1 MGSKIFHSSKQK
13 DVKENW
19 IINALMVFSIYSI
32 AAFYYGALDI
42 RIFMYLMLYIEA
54 IICIPLL
61 FYSKSHFGIFFKEK
75 TRLWAFIGILGYMIF
90 ESMNTLMTSS
100 VHDSIIRELVFWI
113 FFVAIF
119 FIGNSELYWSKFLKT
134 AVLILLIT
142 SALSLYELMFSN
154 FVYLR
159 GQWDD
164 NSYLYGIQVGFEPL
178 VLLLCYYILT
188 FKKNRMLALLVIS
201 IFVFFVVLQFI
212 FQKRLP
218 LVRCVMILAMLYY
231 TMRERLKGS
240 RALTISILLIMI
252 LFVGYKYL
260 VPQEYAVATSER
272 FTNEG
277 SLSNTINNDNR
288 YLIVEKALAETFDS
302 PWRAL
307 FGRGVGGIALGN
319 YYSKTVEINGVER
332 PGLSTFEVGAAYIIF
347 RYGLVFFFIM
357 YGTIFKL
364 LLRYKKYKNDPLA
377 LSCWMYLS
385 IFFFMTII
393 GESFPSVR
401 GVLSVMLLAAAMG
414 YLSSFNRRTSLQTV

>member
-1 MGSKIFHSSKQK
+1 MDSKIYYSSKQK
-13 DVKENW
+13 NIKDNW
-19 IINALMVFSIYSI
+19 IINALMVLSLYSI

-42 RIFMYLMLYIEA
+42 RIFMSVMLAIEA

-61 FYSKSHFGIFFKEK
+61 IYSKFRFSFSFKEK
-75 TRLWAFIGILGYMIF
+75 TRHWALMGILAYMFF
-90 ESMNTLMTSS
+90 ESINTLMTSS
-100 VHDSIIRELVFWI
+100 VHESIIREFVFWI

-142 SALSLYELMFSN
+142 SALSLYELMFFN

-188 FKKNRMLALLVIS
+188 FKKNRLLALLVIS
-201 IFVFFVVLQFI
+201 IFVFYVVLQFI

-218 LVRCVMILAMLYY
+218 LVRCAMIIAMLYF

-240 RALTISILLIMI
+240 RALPISILLIII
-252 LFVGYKYL
+252 LFVGYKHF

-277 SLSNTINNDNR
+277 SFSNTINNDNR

-307 FGRGVGGIALGN
+307 FGRGVGGVALGN
-319 YYSKTVEINGVER
+319 YYSKTVEINGVEM
-332 PGLSTFEVGAAYIIF
+332 PGVSSFEVGAAYIIF
-347 RYGLVFFFIM
+347 KYGLVFFFIM

-364 LLRYKKYKNDPLA
+364 LLRYKKYKSDPLA
-377 LSCWMYLS
+377 LSCWMYLF
-385 IFFFMTII
+385 IFFFMTMI

-401 GVLSVMLLAAAMG
+401 GILSVMVLAAAMG
-414 YLSSFNRRTSLQTV
+414 YLSSFKKRTSFQIV